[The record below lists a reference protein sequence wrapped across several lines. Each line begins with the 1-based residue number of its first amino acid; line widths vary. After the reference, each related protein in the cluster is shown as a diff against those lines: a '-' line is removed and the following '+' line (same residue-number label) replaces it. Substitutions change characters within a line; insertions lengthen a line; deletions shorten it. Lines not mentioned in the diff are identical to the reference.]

1 LLAGLALR
9 LAIAYVF
16 FPDSGFKSDLGTYTS
31 WALTLADF
39 GPSGFYAHAGFI
51 DYPPGYLYILWPIG
65 LLAKLFSPGDP
76 AFAARELIKVPPILI
91 DLAVGALLYWL
102 VTSWARPSRRAESL
116 GLAAAALYVFN
127 PVTWYDSAL
136 WGQTDAI
143 GALVLLLVVGALV
156 RGNSEGAAG
165 LAVLAALV
173 KPQYGIVAI
182 WLVGWIL
189 LRRHLFVP
197 GSGPRNQPWGPER
210 LSAWLARE
218 RGPVRILTSAGVGL
232 VVFFVLALPF
242 AMGPY
247 EYGSLMVSA
256 TGTYKYFT
264 VNAFN
269 PWALVG
275 GAKGVPSLAGSGLTS
290 WVDDATKLVGPS
302 PALLIGMA
310 ALLVGFLVGAVRG
323 LWRDDRRSIVLLA
336 LFLSAAFFI
345 LPTRVH
351 ERYLFPVFAFLP
363 ILAVGN
369 RRWAVA
375 FVLFAAGSFINLH
388 AVLTIP
394 TYATDNLKNLPFG
407 ELFRTYPFVLL
418 SVVLQTAGFA
428 YAAWQLRRSA
438 ADEPDVIKTSALEVR
453 PARVRGARMAPGSAL
468 GTAAPGGVAAMVGGL
483 GRAAT
488 TVITGRSV
496 HLDED
501 DGFQDNHRWARGPGP
516 WAWLKD
522 RLTPP
527 PLRRDRSAELA
538 AEPYGRWDRLDLLIV
553 TLIVIGSFTL
563 RAWNVARPYDMY
575 FDEVYHAR
583 TATEFLQDW
592 RYGMPHSIYEYTHPH
607 LAKYA
612 MAWSI
617 DSLAGNAVTGT
628 SQLTDNAQDAVA
640 ETRWSPDSA
649 PSERDGDRL
658 YVATGSDVQVFDLAT
673 REPVG
678 SLPVPATS
686 IAVDNSAHVLFI
698 AQSDGTIMSVDTNE
712 LDALRRDPAT
722 PAPAPSSF
730 ASVASDTTQ
739 VIRLAVANGTLI
751 AISDD
756 GTLRAF
762 DGGTGDMTG
771 QTSVSDAAAAIKL
784 PDTNQVLAS
793 PSEVTDPKAE
803 AKVLAS
809 DLGRGATT
817 IEALLRGT
825 GLRVSIAGYFD
836 NTVRDKV
843 QGHIDDGSL
852 PGISISSSA
861 TVAVGGQAGVTFLD
875 AVSLTKLTNIDF
887 DYGATG
893 LTLVERGLDKPTI
906 YVASGPRLQTISMGD
921 RGPVKRDAIPM
932 PGTVRDVVWNDAA
945 NLVHA
950 LGAAPTTGGSTIYV
964 VEPHGNAVY
973 ADAKLPF
980 DPVRLVVDT
989 QPQRPADDRVQ
1000 ILAFARDG
1008 QAATVD
1014 IGGNAFAWRLPGV
1027 IMGTLTA
1034 ACLYLLARLLF
1045 RRRSIGLITAVLVL
1059 AGGMFF
1065 ANARIAM
1072 NDTYVT
1078 GFTVAA
1084 VMLFTPIY
1092 LGIWRRPWQVA
1103 GALAAIGVLLGLALA
1118 SKWVAA
1124 YAIGGL
1130 ALLVLLRSALGRMVA
1145 LVVLI
1150 LMTGTLGALAI
1161 RPADVEQPHRNW
1173 LFLGLMVALTVSL
1186 AVAMVRRPV
1195 RMSME
1200 ELRFA
1205 VIGPAILGVLLAA
1218 SGLAF
1223 GSQLGTGSIL
1233 TGSTLALA
1241 GAGFLLLGAI
1251 VYILSRLAGRF
1262 GFGPL
1267 APMREIS
1274 PGDPAPAPAPSG
1286 WLRPGRLAG
1295 IPWLYAFAC
1304 IGIVPIVVYI
1314 ISYIPWINL
1323 GNQWPWGG
1331 PPGHTGTNLWQLTIQ
1346 MYDYH
1351 NNLRAT
1357 HAASSPWWAWPFDLK
1372 PVWFYQAGFA
1382 NNTTGVIYDSGNLV
1396 TFWLAIPALAWAAYV
1411 GWRRRSLPLALIVLL
1426 FLAMWLPWTRI
1437 DRATFQ
1443 YHVFSSLPFAVL
1455 ALAYLLGELWHGPS
1469 PGAWLLA
1476 RVAVALTILGPPL
1489 MWLFRQ
1495 PLCALAGTNVVRPD
1509 GIACGAITRSTNV
1522 SQAAFVSVLVV
1533 LVGFS
1538 VLGWLLWIASRRP
1551 GPLAVIRLPNSQRL
1565 AVSPQGALF
1574 ATLAAMLLAIAVVVN
1589 LVSSSVAFQLTVHPE
1604 ELAIFGLAVLSI
1616 PAWMVLGARDSRRLA
1631 LGVLAAIVIWFVA
1644 WYPNLTGLPL
1654 PNSIANIYQ
1663 GLLPTWNYDFQFSVN
1678 LDPPVTGSFIDTS
1691 TMVILGA
1698 TLIVVIAAMVV
1709 ARAWVPSRSER
1720 PEATLPEAL

>member
-16 FPDSGFKSDLGTYTS
+16 FPDSGFKSDLNTYAS
-31 WALTLADF
+31 WARTLADF
-39 GPSGFYAHAGFI
+39 GTWDFYKNAGFS
-51 DYPPGYLYILWPIG
+51 DYPPGYLYLLWPIG
-65 LLAKLFSPGDP
+65 LLSKLLAPGDP
-76 AFAARELIKVPPILI
+76 ASVAFGLIKLPPILI
-91 DLAVGALLYWL
+91 DMAVGAVLYSL
-102 VTSWARPSRRAESL
+102 VSGWARPGRRAEAL
-116 GLAAAALYVFN
+116 GLSAAALYVFN

-143 GALVLLLVVGALV
+143 GALVLLLGIGALI

-165 LAVLAALV
+165 IAVLAALV
-173 KPQYGIVAI
+173 KPQYGVVLIP
-182 WLVGWIL
+182 LVGFVL
-189 LRRHLFVP
+189 LRRHLTN
-197 GSGPRNQPWGPER
+197 SGPRNEPRGPAR
-210 LSAWLARE
+210 LRGWLARE
-218 RGPVRILTSAGVGL
+218 QGPVRIVTSFLTGVA
-232 VVFFVLALPF
+232 VFFLVALPF
-242 AMGPY
+242 NMGPY
-247 EYGSLMVSA
+247 EYLALVARTASQYPYL
-256 TGTYKYFT
+256 T
-264 VNAFN
+264 VNAYN
-269 PWALVG
+269 PWALI
-275 GAKGVPSLAGSGLTS
+275 GAGRTPSLASSGLWS
-290 WVDDATKLVGPS
+290 EDSFK
-302 PALLIGMA
+302 LIGLLPA
-310 ALLVGFLVGAVRG
+310 FLLGSLLLVVAYLSGIVRI
-323 LWRDDRRSIVLLA
+323 LWRDDRRSIVLMA

-369 RRWAVA
+369 RRWTIAL
-375 FVLFAAGSFINLH
+375 VLFAVGSFINLH
-388 AVLTIP
+388 AILTIP

-407 ELFRTYPFVLL
+407 ELFRGYPFVLL

-428 YAAWQLRRSA
+428 YAAWQLRRAA
-438 ADEPDVIKTSALEVR
+438 ADEPDVIEATAQDIR
-453 PARVRGARMAPGSAL
+453 PQRVRGARLAPGSEV
-468 GTAAPGGVAAMVGGL
+468 GTAAPAGASSMLGGL

-496 HLDED
+496 RVDEDEDFED
-501 DGFQDNHRWARGPGP
+501 DGWARGPGP
-516 WAWLKD
+516 WEWLKD

-563 RAWNVARPYDMY
+563 RAWHVAQPYDMY

-617 DSLAGNAVTGT
+617 DNFAGNAVSGT
-628 SQLTDNAQDAVA
+628 SQLTTDAEDAVA
-640 ETRWSPDSA
+640 ETRWSPDTA

-658 YVATGSDVQVFDLAT
+658 YVATGTDVQVFDLAT
-673 REPVG
+673 REPVA
-678 SLPVPATS
+678 SLPVPAAAL
-686 IAVDNSAHVLFI
+686 AVDESAHVLYM
-698 AQSDGTIMSVDTNE
+698 AQSDGTITSVDTNE
-712 LDALRRDPAT
+712 LDALRRDPSAQV
-722 PAPAPSSF
+722 PAPAPF
-730 ASVASDTTQ
+730 ASVASDTSGVT
-739 VIRLAVANGTLI
+739 RLAVAEGTLI

-756 GTLRAF
+756 GTLHAF
-762 DGGTGDMTG
+762 DGATG
-771 QTSVSDAAAAIKL
+771 QLTGQASVTDASAAIQL
-784 PDTNQVLAS
+784 PATSQVVAD
-793 PSEVTDPKAE
+793 PSAVTDPKAE
-803 AKVLAS
+803 ARILAS
-809 DLGRGATT
+809 DLNKSSTM
-817 IEALLRGT
+817 IEAQLRGT
-825 GLRVSIAGYFD
+825 GNRISVAGYFD
-836 NTVRDKV
+836 SVLSKKV

-852 PGISISSSA
+852 PGISISSASV
-861 TVAVGGQAGVTFLD
+861 VAVGGGTGVTFLD
-875 AVSLTKLTNIDF
+875 AASLTKLTSIDF

-893 LTLVERGLDKPTI
+893 LTLVDRGLEKPTI
-906 YVASGPRLQTISMGD
+906 YAASGPRLQTIWMMD
-921 RGPVKRDAIPM
+921 NGPVKKDAIPM

-945 NLVHA
+945 NLIHA
-950 LGAAPTTGGSTIYV
+950 LGAAPKSGGSTIYV

-989 QPQRPADDRVQ
+989 QPQRPSDDRVQ
-1000 ILAFARDG
+1000 IIAFARDG

-1027 IMGTLTA
+1027 ILGTLTA
-1034 ACLYLLARLLF
+1034 ACLYLLGRLLF
-1045 RRRSIGLITAVLVL
+1045 RRRSIGLIAAVLVL
-1059 AGGMFF
+1059 SEGMFF

-1084 VMLFTPIY
+1084 VMLFAPIY

-1103 GALAAIGVLLGLALA
+1103 GALAAVGVLLGLALA

-1130 ALLVLLRSALGRMVA
+1130 ALLVLLRSALGRIVA
-1145 LVVLI
+1145 LLLLI

-1173 LFLGLMVALTVSL
+1173 LFLGLMVAVTVML

-1218 SGLAF
+1218 VGLLF
-1223 GSQLGTGSIL
+1223 GSRLSSGSL
-1233 TGSTLALA
+1233 VSGNTLALA
-1241 GAGFLLLGAI
+1241 GAGFLLLGAA
-1251 VYILSRLAGRF
+1251 VYVLSRVAGRF
-1262 GFGPL
+1262 GIGPL
-1267 APMREIS
+1267 APIREIL
-1274 PGDPAPAPAPSG
+1274 PGDPEPAPAPSG

-1304 IGIVPIVVYI
+1304 LGIVPIVVYI

-1331 PPGHTGTNLWQLTIQ
+1331 PPGHTGTNLWQLTLQ

-1351 NNLRAT
+1351 NNLRVP

-1382 NNTTGVIYDSGNLV
+1382 NNSTGVIYDSGNLI
-1396 TFWLAIPALAWAAYV
+1396 TFWLAIPAIAWAAYV

-1455 ALAYLLGELWHGPS
+1455 ALAYLLAELWHGPP

-1476 RVAVALTILGPPL
+1476 RVAVALAILGPPL

-1495 PLCALAGTNVVRPD
+1495 PLCALAGTNIVHPD
-1509 GIACGAITRSTNV
+1509 GIACGPITRSTNV
-1522 SQAAFVSVLVV
+1522 SEAAFVSVLVV

-1538 VLGWLLWIASRRP
+1538 VLGWLLWVASRRP
-1551 GPLAVIRLPNSQRL
+1551 GPLAIIRLPNGQRA

-1574 ATLAAMLLAIAVVVN
+1574 ATLAATLFAIAVVVN
-1589 LVSSSVAFQLTVHPE
+1589 VFSAKVAFQLTVHPE

-1616 PAWMVLGARDSRRLA
+1616 PAWLVLGSRDSRRLA
-1631 LGVLAAIVIWFVA
+1631 LGMIAAVVIWFVA
-1644 WYPNLTGLPL
+1644 WYPNLSGMPM
-1654 PNSIANIYQ
+1654 PNAIANIYQ
-1663 GLLPTWNYDFQFSVN
+1663 GLLPTWNYDFQFAVN
-1678 LDPPVTGSFIDTS
+1678 TDPPVTGSFFDTS

-1698 TLIVVIAAMVV
+1698 TTIVVVAAMVV
-1709 ARAWVPSRSER
+1709 ARAWLPSRSRR
-1720 PEATLPEAL
+1720 PEATVPEAL